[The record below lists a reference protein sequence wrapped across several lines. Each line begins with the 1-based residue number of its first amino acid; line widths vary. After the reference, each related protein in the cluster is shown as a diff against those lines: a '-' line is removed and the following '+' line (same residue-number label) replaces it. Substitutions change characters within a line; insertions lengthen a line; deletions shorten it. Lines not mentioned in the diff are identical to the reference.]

1 MRTVLPLVH
10 DIHAAT
16 PGLPWAGLGEVA
28 ATVERLGFDAVYVT
42 DHPFPHPDYE
52 AHGGHHSLDPF
63 VALTAAA
70 CATSTLLLQTL
81 VLVMPYRDPFI
92 TAKAAATVDL
102 VSGGRLMLG
111 LGSGYQEQELAAF
124 GVAAEGRL
132 ELTARRLELMTLAW
146 SGEPVHIE
154 QPDLH
159 IAGNVMLP
167 RPVQLPHPPLW
178 IGGNSR
184 AAIRLAV
191 DAGQGWV
198 PFINPAAGK
207 SARRTSQLD
216 SLDALAG
223 RIEYLREYA
232 SARGRSEPV
241 EIAFSLPL
249 RDSAAGKPLSAS
261 EIVDTVGNLGA
272 LGVSWVRMRPD
283 HYMQP
288 ASGCPGYLD
297 QIEKIGADLLPL
309 IRPIR

>member
-16 PGLPWAGLGEVA
+16 PDLPWAGLGEVA

-132 ELTARRLELMTLAW
+132 ELTARRLELMRLAW
-146 SGEPVHIE
+146 SGEPVHVE

-159 IAGNVMLP
+159 IAGNVML
-167 RPVQLPHPPLW
+167 PPLW

-198 PFINPAAGK
+198 PFINPAAGG
-207 SARRTSQLD
+207 SVRRTSQLD
-216 SLDALAG
+216 SLDALAS

-249 RDSAAGKPLSAS
+249 RDSAAGKPLPVGQ
-261 EIVDTVGNLGA
+261 IVDTVGNLAA
-272 LGVSWVRMRPD
+272 LGVSWIRMRPD
-283 HYMQP
+283 HYTQP
-288 ASGCPGYLD
+288 ASARPGYRD
-297 QIEKIGADLLPL
+297 QIERIGADLLPS
-309 IRPIR
+309 IRAIR